1 MKLQRLFIT
10 FEGPEGAGKT
20 THIQRLS
27 ADLTRKGYPVRVTR
41 EPGGTSIS
49 EQIRELLLNPNHPEM
64 ASTTELLLIAAARSQ
79 HVSELITKV
88 LADHKIV
95 ICSRFA
101 DATVAYQGYGRGLDL
116 DVIRHL
122 NRIATNGLTPH
133 LTFLLDL
140 PVEIGL
146 QRVQQSR
153 DSMDRLELEAI
164 EFHQRVRQGYLAIA
178 SQEPNRVKM
187 IDAQVSADRVY
198 ERIKAEVDRQ
208 IMVGIRE

>member
-1 MKLQRLFIT
+1 MKPQGLFIT

-20 THIQRLS
+20 THIQHLS
-27 ADLTRKGYPVRVTR
+27 ADLAQAGYPVRVTR
-41 EPGGTSIS
+41 EPGGTPIS
-49 EQIRELLLNPNHPEM
+49 EQIREMLLNPNHPEM
-64 ASTTELLLIAAARSQ
+64 GSTTELLLVAAARSQ
-79 HVSELITKV
+79 HVLEFITKV
-88 LADHKIV
+88 LAEHKIV

-101 DATVAYQGYGRGLDL
+101 DATVAYQGYGRRLDL

-153 DSMDRLELEAI
+153 GEMDRLELEDI
-164 EFHQRVRQGYLAIA
+164 EFHRRVRQGYLAMA
-178 SQEPNRVKM
+178 SHEPNRVKV
-187 IDAQVSADRVY
+187 IDAQASADRVY
-198 ERIKAEVDRQ
+198 EQIKAEVDRR
-208 IMVGIRE
+208 IKVGIRE